1 MLKFI
6 IIIFS
11 FFNTIHTLTLQE
23 AYNEAE
29 SYAGYD
35 KYVILDSETIYTGG
49 LGIYEGDIF
58 IDCNGATIDLQ
69 TGQGIW
75 VYADEQYPSSLDIQE
90 CSITNG
96 LYYGLSYGGTSN
108 GNVINCNFHSTNF
121 GLKLFDESNVYITNS
136 IFSSQQ
142 SMGIGVYTEDP
153 IINGDYIVFWD
164 NEDNCM
170 ENCPGWGNV
179 WTQFELSPGTLIIY
193 NDPLFSDASNFDFTL
208 NENSPCINSGNPNY
222 NDSDGSISDIGANPF
237 SSNECM
243 ISGDINNDQR
253 VDVLDIVDLVCV
265 IINPSTC
272 FNECSGDLNNDNTLN
287 VLDIVVIVNLILS

>member
-1 MLKFI
+1 
-6 IIIFS
+6 
-11 FFNTIHTLTLQE
+11 
-23 AYNEAE
+23 
-29 SYAGYD
+29 
-35 KYVILDSETIYTGG
+35 
-49 LGIYEGDIF
+49 
-58 IDCNGATIDLQ
+58 
-69 TGQGIW
+69 
-75 VYADEQYPSSLDIQE
+75 
-90 CSITNG
+90 
-96 LYYGLSYGGTSN
+96 
-108 GNVINCNFHSTNF
+108 
-121 GLKLFDESNVYITNS
+121 
-136 IFSSQQ
+136 
-142 SMGIGVYTEDP
+142 
-153 IINGDYIVFWD
+153 
-164 NEDNCM
+164 M

-179 WTQFELSPGTLIIY
+179 WPQFELSPGTLIIY

-253 VDVLDIVDLVCV
+253 VDVLDIVDLVCI

>member
-1 MLKFI
+1 MIKLI

-11 FFNTIHTLTLQE
+11 LLGTLFSTSLQE
-23 AYNEAE
+23 AYNQADG
-29 SYAGYD
+29 YDNYD
-35 KYVILDSETIYTGG
+35 KYVILNPETIYTGG
-49 LGIYEGDIF
+49 LGIYEGNVF

-69 TGQGIW
+69 SGQGIW

-96 LYYGLSYGGTSN
+96 LYYGLSYGGISN

-121 GLKLFDESNVYITNS
+121 GIKLFDETNVFITNS
-136 IFSSQQ
+136 IFIDQQ

-153 IINGDYIVFWD
+153 TINGDYIVFWN

-170 ENCPGWGNV
+170 ENCPGWGNI
-179 WTQFELSPGTLIIY
+179 WTQFELSPGNLII
-193 NDPLFSDASNFDFTL
+193 NQDPLFSDVLNLDFTL
-208 NENSPCINSGNPNY
+208 TENSPCINSGNPIY
-222 NDSDGSISDIGANPF
+222 NDSDGTISDIGANPF
-237 SSNECM
+237 NGNECL

-253 VDVLDIVDLVCV
+253 IDILDIVDLVCFV
-265 IINPSTC
+265 INPSIC
-272 FNECSGDLNNDNTLN
+272 NIECSGDLNNDENIN